1 MFFFFK
7 CCSVNFQHFIFIRLK
22 LIIEVLVHVY
32 DLANLKFKKHISITI
47 IFINTYIT
55 KLTVYGSIP
64 LI

>member
-7 CCSVNFQHFIFIRLK
+7 CCSVNFQHCIFIRLK
-22 LIIEVLVHVY
+22 LIIEVPVHVY

-47 IFINTYIT
+47 IFINIT